1 MTRSGVLML
10 ALCFTALPTAAWAQ
24 EEMAVPQVFSDLVNC
39 RTVSD
44 DAARLAC
51 YDQRVGE
58 MQAAT
63 ENESLVV
70 VERSEVQE
78 AERGLFGLRLPR
90 IRLFGGS
97 DDNRVNEIES
107 TIVSVG
113 GGGRGRGWIFRL
125 EDGSLW
131 EQIELRDQ
139 LSRDPRAGQPIV
151 IRRAAL
157 GSFRAEVDGMRPIRV
172 SRRE

>member
-1 MTRSGVLML
+1 
-10 ALCFTALPTAAWAQ
+10 
-24 EEMAVPQVFSDLVNC
+24 MARWWSCVACMSWC
-39 RTVSD
+39 RRWWTW
-44 DAARLAC
+44 
-51 YDQRVGE
+51 
-58 MQAAT
+58 
-63 ENESLVV
+63 
-70 VERSEVQE
+70 
-78 AERGLFGLRLPR
+78 
-90 IRLFGGS
+90 GS
-97 DDNRVNEIES
+97 RC
-107 TIVSVG
+107 
-113 GGGRGRGWIFRL
+113 GGRGRGWIFRL